1 MELIYLPNELRD
13 IILLPK
19 YYQNENLTLNE
30 KVEICHNSQFMTNVI
45 SQLKYLRN
53 EFEYLRNQKNN
64 HWCKYSEKMF
74 YKYAMFKNNQKLL
87 HFFNLPSR
95 FV

>member
-45 SQLKYLRN
+45 SQLKYLNIFAIKRTIIGVSIQKECFTSTRCAKTTRN
-53 EFEYLRNQKNN
+53 N
-64 HWCKYSEKMF
+64 
-74 YKYAMFKNNQKLL
+74 
-87 HFFNLPSR
+87 
-95 FV
+95 